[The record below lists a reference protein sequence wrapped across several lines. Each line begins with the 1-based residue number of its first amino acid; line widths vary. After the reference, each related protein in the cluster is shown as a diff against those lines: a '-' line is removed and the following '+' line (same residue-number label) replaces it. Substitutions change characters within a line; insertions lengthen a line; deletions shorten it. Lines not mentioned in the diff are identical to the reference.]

1 MVEVVYFM
9 SECDPCGSQHP
20 YAQYTLDTTCI
31 AFLEWQIVNKLGSKA
46 FGPVRLKFSA
56 YFNITTYFFS
66 ILYRHFYK
74 TLISVYLLYILFY
87 LNNFFIFL

>member
-31 AFLEWQIVNKLGSKA
+31 AFLEWQIGNKLGSKA
-46 FGPVRLKFSA
+46 FGPVRLKFSV
-56 YFNITTYFFS
+56 YFNITTYFFLFYTV
-66 ILYRHFYK
+66 IFIKYLYQFIY
-74 TLISVYLLYILFY
+74 YILP
-87 LNNFFIFL
+87 FI